1 MGKILGKVVFITG
14 ASRGIGKALAEKFLK
29 EDYFVICTS
38 TTGKS
43 GFKHENLIFLK
54 LDLSSSKS
62 IDNCVQNFIALHK
75 KIDILI
81 NNAGI
86 WSGKEEDQKMYVDLL
101 RKVLEVNLLGT
112 IDLTEKLVQFIPNG
126 GKIINI
132 SSRAGSLSH
141 TKYANYPDYRISK
154 AALNMYTR
162 TLATRLDNKNIIVAS
177 IHPGWVETEMGGKGA
192 DLKPEEAAQN
202 IYNRV
207 ISLKETGQ
215 FWFKQEKFP
224 W

>member
-1 MGKILGKVVFITG
+1 MGKAVFITG
-14 ASRGIGKALAEKFLK
+14 VSRGIGKALAEKFLK
-29 EDYFVICTS
+29 EEYVVISTS

-43 GFKHENLIFLK
+43 QIKHKDLTLLK
-54 LDLSSSKS
+54 LDLSSTKS
-62 IDNCVQNFIALHK
+62 IEKCVQDFITLKK

-86 WSGKEEDQKMYVDLL
+86 WSGREDSEMRVESL
-101 RKVLEVNLLGT
+101 RKILEVNVIGT
-112 IDLTEKLVQFIPNG
+112 IDLTERLLPFIPNG

-132 SSRAGSLSH
+132 SSKAGSLAS
-141 TKYANYPDYRISK
+141 TQQANYPDYKISK
-154 AALNMYTR
+154 VALNMYAR
-162 TLATRLDNKNIIVAS
+162 TLAIRLVNRDIIIAS
-177 IHPGWVETEMGGKGA
+177 IHPGWVKTDMGGKDA
-192 DLKPEEAAQN
+192 NLMPEEAAKN